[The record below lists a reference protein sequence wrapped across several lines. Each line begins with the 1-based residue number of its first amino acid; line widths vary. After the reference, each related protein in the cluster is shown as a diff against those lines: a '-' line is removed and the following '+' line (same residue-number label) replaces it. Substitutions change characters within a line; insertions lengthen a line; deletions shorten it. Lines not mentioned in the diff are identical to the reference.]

1 MRARVAVCDDYE
13 NAALASADW
22 SAIRARAEVVVFD
35 QPFAGSAQA
44 AEALREFD
52 AICLMRERTPFP
64 ASLIDTLPRLKFLV
78 FTGPRNS
85 GVDHHAA
92 ARRGIPVSSTPGG
105 PSKASTAEQTWALI
119 LAAAKRVV
127 AADTGT
133 RAGHWRTD
141 ADGVAYALPANLE
154 GERLGVVGLGHIG
167 ERVARVGLAFGM
179 EVLAWS
185 PNLDHKRAAA
195 VGVRRVSKEELFDT
209 AGVVS
214 LHLVLS
220 DRSRGIVA
228 ASELARMRAD
238 AILVNTSRAGLI
250 DQSALLDAL
259 RAGRPAHAAFDVFDR
274 EPLPPGHPLLG
285 LPNVTISPHLGYV
298 NAKVFAAFH
307 QGTVDALDAWLNGA
321 PIRVMNADGLTR

>member
-1 MRARVAVCDDYE
+1 MQPRIAVCDDYE
-13 NAALASADW
+13 HAALSGADW
-22 SAIRARAEVVVFD
+22 SAIDARAEVVVFD
-35 QPFAGSAQA
+35 RPFAGP
-44 AEALREFD
+44 AEAAGALRQFD
-52 AICLMRERTPFP
+52 AVCLMRERTPFP
-64 ASLIDTLPRLKFLV
+64 ASLIDALPRLKFIV

-85 GVDHHAA
+85 GVDQQAA
-92 ARRGIPVSSTPGG
+92 ARCGIPVSSTPGG

-133 RAGHWRTD
+133 RAGHWRAD
-141 ADGVAYALPANLE
+141 AAGVSYALPANLE

-185 PNLDHKRAAA
+185 PNLDDERAAT

-220 DRSRGIVA
+220 DRSRGIVGA
-228 ASELARMRAD
+228 GELARMRTD

-259 RAGRPAHAAFDVFDR
+259 RAGRPGHAAFDVFDR
-274 EPLPPGHPLLG
+274 EPLPPGHPLPG
-285 LPNVTISPHLGYV
+285 LPNITISPHLGYV

-307 QGTVDALDAWLNGA
+307 QGIVEALGAWLDGA
-321 PIRVMNADGLTR
+321 PIRVMNADALAR